1 MLAGLVLTVLGAGG
15 LLYLV
20 FARARLARQRE
31 RERQMPWLEGAATSR
46 KVLANLPMSVDVAI
60 QTVASAA
67 MLAAG
72 IWLMV
77 R

>member
-1 MLAGLVLTVLGAGG
+1 VLGAGS
-15 LLYLV
+15 LLWLA

-31 RERQMPWLEGAATSR
+31 RERQMPWLAGAATSR
-46 KVLANLPMSVDVAI
+46 KVLANLPLSVDVAI
-60 QTVASAA
+60 QTIASAA

-72 IWLMV
+72 IWLIV